1 MEDAQQAMMEMQEV
15 QQNLQQVVQQ
25 SQETENELNGVRK
38 ALDELEGN
46 DEGQVYRAVGDL
58 MVARDRD
65 SLEEELSEKKEDLQV
80 RLKSLE
86 KKEDKLREKLQET
99 QSKITQGMQ
108 G

>member
-1 MEDAQQAMMEMQEV
+1 MMEMQEV

-65 SLEEELSEKKEDLQV
+65 SLEEELSEKKEDLEV